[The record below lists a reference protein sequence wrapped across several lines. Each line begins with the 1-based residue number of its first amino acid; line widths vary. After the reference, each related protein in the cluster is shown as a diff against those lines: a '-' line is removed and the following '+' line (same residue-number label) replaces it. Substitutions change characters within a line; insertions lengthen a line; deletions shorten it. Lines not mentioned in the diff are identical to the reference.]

1 MPHRRQDEA
10 RTANESGGLTDLR
23 QTSRPA
29 RVGSIHPPAGAT
41 DTPRGEPRAAGSR
54 GVSGL
59 VLAGGRS
66 TRFGR
71 DKLREP
77 IDGRPL
83 LHLAVSALAAVCDEV
98 IVAGPRDL
106 GALPRLPEV
115 RVPLR
120 VVSDAEAYGGPLV
133 GLRAGLEAAR
143 FPVVLVVGGDMPHLV
158 QPLLRAL
165 VGALG
170 RGADAAALREHGEL
184 RPLPCAI
191 RVSVLPALV
200 RQLATGRR
208 SLREFLAALPARTID
223 EGEWR
228 ALDPAGAS
236 LWDVD
241 RPEDL
246 G

>member
-1 MPHRRQDEA
+1 MPDRGPHEA
-10 RTANESGGLTDLR
+10 GTAGRSGGLTDLR
-23 QTSRPA
+23 HTFGPSPI
-29 RVGSIHPPAGAT
+29 GSIHPAGAT
-41 DTPRGEPRAAGSR
+41 DTPPRDLRAAGSR

-77 IDGRPL
+77 VDGRPL
-83 LHLAVSALAAVCDEV
+83 LHLAVLALAAVCDEV
-98 IVAGPRDL
+98 IVAGPRDAS
-106 GALPRLPEV
+106 ALPQLPEV
-115 RVPLR
+115 QVPLR
-120 VVSDAEAYGGPLV
+120 VVRDAEAGGGPLV

-143 FPVVLVVGGDMPHLV
+143 FPIVLVAGGDMPHLV
-158 QPLLRAL
+158 QPLLRELVRAL
-165 VGALG
+165 AS
-170 RGADAAALREHGEL
+170 GADAAVLREDGEL

-191 RVSVLPALV
+191 RISALPVLV

-208 SLREFLAALPARTID
+208 SLREFLAALPAQVIEEPVWRT
-223 EGEWR
+223 
-228 ALDPAGAS
+228 LDPAGAS
-236 LWDVD
+236 LRDVD